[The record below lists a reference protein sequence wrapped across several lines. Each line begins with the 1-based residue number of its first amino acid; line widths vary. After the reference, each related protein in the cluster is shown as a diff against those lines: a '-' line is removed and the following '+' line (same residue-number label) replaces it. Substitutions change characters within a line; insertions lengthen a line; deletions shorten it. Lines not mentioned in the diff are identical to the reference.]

1 MGPLIKVIL
10 LWKCQ
15 VSFVSPSASWYM
27 ANLELLFKYTKWKMW
42 VTVLECS
49 CADSYTELWS
59 YRESIDHLRLPVH
72 RFEEPQV
79 ADYPSWGQ
87 AEDHGVVIQGNRHH
101 GVFCLPKER
110 YTKKRNMLPWWHD
123 CFIIYFSKAAAVE
136 LRNLSNGTFWSAKE
150 LEKVICWQVTHLS
163 RENREEGN
171 EP

>member
-1 MGPLIKVIL
+1 MDKLPHFTATGPLIKVIL

-42 VTVLECS
+42 VTVLECN
-49 CADSYTELWS
+49 CEDSYTELWA
-59 YRESIDHLRLPVH
+59 YRESIDHLLLPVH

-110 YTKKRNMLPWWHD
+110 YTKKETCCHGDMTV
-123 CFIIYFSKAAAVE
+123 S
-136 LRNLSNGTFWSAKE
+136 
-150 LEKVICWQVTHLS
+150 
-163 RENREEGN
+163 
-171 EP
+171 